1 MNKAISDSDVTQVLI
16 QTLAFENANTECKR
30 VIRPYVRTLLEVPY
44 IKMPCVS
51 IVGYMLICKKTVT
64 NLLKVSDLKMPSALI
79 VENMVKKM

>member
-1 MNKAISDSDVTQVLI
+1 MNKGVPLILVLKCIILIS
-16 QTLAFENANTECKR
+16 
-30 VIRPYVRTLLEVPY
+30 YVRTLLEVPD
-44 IKMPCVS
+44 IKMPGVS